1 MALRTVENQQRF
13 IGRPRAHQDDGLFF
27 HNENEPTFVELKLYR
42 HRRYAIHVHRTHLSI
57 ADAQQLVLAGG
68 LLHNTVD
75 AVVDCSTE
83 DGMPPAGTFI
93 LLKTTVPK

>member
-1 MALRTVENQQRF
+1 MALRKRKTNNVLSVARGH
-13 IGRPRAHQDDGLFF
+13 IRMMVCF

-68 LLHNTVD
+68 LL
-75 AVVDCSTE
+75 S
-83 DGMPPAGTFI
+83 I
-93 LLKTTVPK
+93 LGCGC